1 MAVPKIV
8 VRKLTKLLPRTR
20 PWAEML
26 SHPFRRDWLTVLD
39 GVDLEIADGE
49 VLGLLG
55 PNGAGKSTLLK
66 ILCTQLLPTQGSA
79 TIADQDILEQP
90 ERVRKTLGHCFDS
103 ERSFYF
109 RLTGREN
116 LEFFAALNNLEAA
129 PAAARIAEVLEMV
142 GLTSQAGKPFMYYSK
157 GMKQKLALA
166 RALLTDPSVLLLDEP
181 TQNLDP
187 AASTEFRRL
196 VRSVLVGQLR
206 KTIILVTHSLEEA
219 YECCDR
225 CAIMD
230 RGRLLFLGSCAETQ
244 EYIRAHGFPSA
255 LAGADS

>member
-1 MAVPKIV
+1 MAVSKIV
-8 VRKLTKLLPRTR
+8 VRKLTKRLPRTK
-20 PWAEML
+20 PWGEML
-26 SHPFRRDWLTVLD
+26 SRPFRQDWLTILD
-39 GVDLEIADGE
+39 SVDLEIADGE
-49 VLGLLG
+49 VFGLLG

-79 TIADQDILEQP
+79 TIAGHDVVERPEQ
-90 ERVRKTLGHCFDS
+90 VRKTLGHCFDS

-129 PAAARIAEVLEMV
+129 PATARISEVLEMV
-142 GLTSQAGKPFMYYSK
+142 GLTSQADKRFMNYSK

-196 VRSVLVGQLR
+196 FRSILVSQLR

-230 RGRLLFLGSCAETQ
+230 RGRILFVGSRTETQ
-244 EYIRAHGFPSA
+244 EYIRTDGFPTASSEA
-255 LAGADS
+255 AS